1 MSKKNMNMDAK
12 AAKAKKQSAAAQF
25 NQRSFKA
32 ALKATAKFE
41 NDALGVMAAVSEQ
54 NAKTYTAHL
63 GRLHKVLVQYGNRI
77 DEIDI
82 DIVSPADAVKARK
95 TLRSWVA
102 EAYGLNTSDKVQ
114 NKRVSEL
121 NSWLKF
127 LAGDGFADFEHMVD
141 IGAFN
146 FASHWAIGSL
156 YNAVKAA
163 AALWGKPKVEP
174 QGTGSSKGEGEGE
187 GEGVGNTKTFQVS
200 AEVRAMMAAV
210 LDATTDKELSQALR
224 GFMQF
229 VGVAQDRQGRVLAKV

>member
-1 MSKKNMNMDAK
+1 MSKKNMNLDAK
-12 AAKAKKQSAAAQF
+12 ATKAKKQSAAAQF

-41 NDALGVMAAVSEQ
+41 SDALGVMAEISEQ

-63 GRLHKVLVQYGNRI
+63 GRLHKVLIQYGNRI

-82 DIVSPADAVKARK
+82 DIVAPADAVKARK

-127 LAGDGFADFEHMVD
+127 LAGEGLADFEHMVD

-146 FASHWAIGSL
+146 FASHWAVGSL

-163 AALWGKPKVEP
+163 MKAAAPKSEPKGAGAGK
-174 QGTGSSKGEGEGE
+174 GAGE

-200 AEVRAMMAAV
+200 DEVRAVWSAV
-210 LDATTDKELSQALR
+210 HDATTDKELSQALR
-224 GFMQF
+224 GL
-229 VGVAQDRQGRVLAKV
+229 AQYIGIDPTRLDRVFAKV

>member
-1 MSKKNMNMDAK
+1 MSKKNMNLDAK
-12 AAKAKKQSAAAQF
+12 ATKAKKQSAAAQF

-41 NDALGVMAAVSEQ
+41 SDALGVMAEVSEQ

-102 EAYGLNTSDKVQ
+102 EAYGLNTSDKAQ

-121 NSWLKF
+121 NAWLKF
-127 LAGDGFADFEHMVD
+127 LAGDGFADFEYMVD
-141 IGAFN
+141 IKAFN

-163 AALWGKPKVEP
+163 MKTAAPKSEP
-174 QGTGSSKGEGEGE
+174 KGAGAGEGEAEAE
-187 GEGVGNTKTFQVS
+187 GNNKTVSQGTHNVS
-200 AEVRAMMAAV
+200 ASVRQTLAECSTV
-210 LDATTDKELSQALR
+210 KELRQALR
-224 GFMQF
+224 AECQAA
-229 VGVAQDRQGRVLAKV
+229 GVDKALVDQVLAD